1 VEGPR
6 EGVQE
11 VKGMAQG
18 PGFCPEGEEVKKTDN
33 ITKTKRRKI
42 AHRELRIMQ
51 YDRAIELRRQGL
63 SLNKIRVRLQKE
75 FGDAPHTSTLS
86 YWTRGLHNPYNSR
99 GIPSP
104 KLFKPS
110 KELAYLIMA
119 ILGDGYAYIRI
130 LKDSRQA
137 YIVRLDACD
146 KEFVEKAA
154 RCAGLVLNRP
164 PPKVNIIQGTRKYY
178 FEVASKALYE
188 LLKKPLEEL
197 KQYIEHCEECT
208 TSALQA
214 FFDAEGSVYKDGR
227 IVAANTNYELLVYIQ
242 QQLLMKCGI
251 ETTGTPR
258 INTPQGKLITDHRN
272 GKTYQ
277 AKKDCYRIFIRKS
290 SNETFYRR
298 VGFTIRRKQERLE
311 AYLRRRGLLQED

>member
-1 VEGPR
+1 MSQDPV
-6 EGVQE
+6 
-11 VKGMAQG
+11 
-18 PGFCPEGEEVKKTDN
+18 CPEGEGVKKMDN

-42 AHRELRIMQ
+42 PPRELRIMQ
-51 YDRAIELRRQGL
+51 YDRAIKLRRRGL

-86 YWTRGLHNPYNSR
+86 YWTRGLHNPYNCR

-104 KLFKPS
+104 ELFKPS

-119 ILGDGYAYIRI
+119 ILGDGCAYTRI
-130 LKDSRQA
+130 HKDSRQA

-146 KEFVEKAA
+146 KEFVEKVA

-164 PPKVNIIQGTRKYY
+164 PPKVNIIKGTRKYY

-214 FFDAEGSVYKDGR
+214 FFDAEGCVYKDGR
-227 IVAANTNYELLVYIQ
+227 IVAANANYELLVYIQ
-242 QQLLMKCGI
+242 QLLMKSGI
-251 ETTGTPR
+251 ETTGSPR
-258 INTPQGKLITDHRN
+258 INTRRGKLIINLRN

-277 AKKDCYRIFIRKS
+277 AKKDCYRICIRKS
-290 SNETFYRR
+290 SNETFYQR
-298 VGFTIRRKQERLE
+298 VGFTITSKKKRLE
-311 AYLRRRGLLQED
+311 DYLRRKGLLQED